1 MKSSNSYMSRDS
13 LHKVILYNYL
23 YEFSSLENKIKDKFK
38 QILLEKDDED
48 IKNNFLLLHLSEE
61 IKLSF
66 TEDISNNAFKINKK
80 SYKRNIGSV
89 KIKWNLKKQLEF
101 ANKNNFLSDILPI
114 ELKHFVK
121 KETISTHSFLVS
133 SIQLRNKLAHETCDI
148 KIRRDLELL
157 SDDKLNDLIT
167 GDDAFDELCDLAE
180 IDTIYKQALTHYFY
194 LKKIDEKLS

>member
-1 MKSSNSYMSRDS
+1 M
-13 LHKVILYNYL
+13 
-23 YEFSSLENKIKDKFK
+23 
-38 QILLEKDDED
+38 
-48 IKNNFLLLHLSEE
+48 
-61 IKLSF
+61 
-66 TEDISNNAFKINKK
+66 
-80 SYKRNIGSV
+80 
-89 KIKWNLKKQLEF
+89 
-101 ANKNNFLSDILPI
+101 PI

>member
-1 MKSSNSYMSRDS
+1 MSRDS

-133 SIQLRNKLAHETCDI
+133 SIQLRNILAHETCDI
-148 KIRRDLELL
+148 KIKRDLELL
-157 SDDKLNDLIT
+157 SDDKLKELIT
-167 GDDAFDELCDLAE
+167 GDDAFDELSDLAE

>member
-1 MKSSNSYMSRDS
+1 MSRDS

-23 YEFSSLENKIKDKFK
+23 YEFSSLENKIKNKFK

-61 IKLSF
+61 IKSSF
-66 TEDISNNAFKINKK
+66 TEDISNNAFQINRKF
-80 SYKRNIGSV
+80 YKRNIDSV

-101 ANKNNFLSDILPI
+101 ANKNNLLSDIMPI
-114 ELKHFVK
+114 EFQHFVK
-121 KETISTHSFLVS
+121 KETISTYSFLLS

-148 KIRRDLELL
+148 KIKRDLELL
-157 SDDKLNDLIT
+157 SDDKLKELIT
-167 GDDAFDELCDLAE
+167 GDDAFDELSDLAE

-194 LKKIDEKLS
+194 LKEIDEKLS

>member
-1 MKSSNSYMSRDS
+1 MSRDS

-23 YEFSSLENKIKDKFK
+23 YEFSSLENKIKNKFK

-61 IKLSF
+61 IKSSF
-66 TEDISNNAFKINKK
+66 TEDISNNAFQINRKF
-80 SYKRNIGSV
+80 YKRNIDSV

-101 ANKNNFLSDILPI
+101 ANKNNLLSDIMQ
-114 ELKHFVK
+114 
-121 KETISTHSFLVS
+121 KETISTYSFLLS

-148 KIRRDLELL
+148 KIKRDLELL
-157 SDDKLNDLIT
+157 SDDKLKELIT
-167 GDDAFDELCDLAE
+167 GDDAFDELSDLAE

-194 LKKIDEKLS
+194 LKEIDEKLS

>member
-1 MKSSNSYMSRDS
+1 MSRDS

>member
-1 MKSSNSYMSRDS
+1 MSRDS

-101 ANKNNFLSDILPI
+101 ANKINFLSDILPI

>member
-1 MKSSNSYMSRDS
+1 MSRDS

-194 LKKIDEKLS
+194 LKKIDEKL